1 MVDKQTTS
9 KKKEVFHARVYIY
22 ASFNNTMITL
32 SDLNGNVLCWSSAG
46 VHGFKGSRKSTP
58 YAAQIT
64 GEDLIKKARNF
75 GVKILDI
82 YVKGPGG
89 GRENALRMMADSGMK
104 VNYIKD
110 ITAIP
115 HNGCKPP
122 KRRRI

>member
-1 MVDKQTTS
+1 MEKKSTS
-9 KKKEVFHARVYIY
+9 KKKEVFHARVHIY
-22 ASFNNTMITL
+22 TSFNNTMLTL

-46 VHGFKGSRKSTP
+46 LHGFKGSRKSTP

-64 GEDLIKKARNF
+64 GEDLIKKASNF
-75 GVKILDI
+75 GVKTLDI

-89 GRENALRMMADSGMK
+89 GRENALRVMAGSGLR